1 MVNLVEGFREINYHD
16 VSLFTGFHVLG
27 QLLHELQQ
35 LGFAGSFPSKAML
48 SGRKD
53 VVLLKMVHE

>member
-1 MVNLVEGFREINYHD
+1 MVNLVEGFREIYYHD
-16 VSLFTGFHVLG
+16 VSLFAGFHVLG

-35 LGFAGSFPSKAML
+35 LGFTGSIMSKAVL